1 MTLGNKI
8 IGFGLVV
15 LAGVSVWWTVSIG
28 LREEARLQTLE
39 LRVEQLEDD
48 ARELKQANPGITTN
62 ND

>member
-1 MTLGNKI
+1 MAWGNKI
-8 IGFGLVV
+8 IGFGLVIMLV
-15 LAGVSVWWTVSIG
+15 LSIRLAVMVG
-28 LREEARLQTLE
+28 NWEENRRKSLE